1 MLWNTLTV
9 QNQYDLFKIIGFS
22 VTIKWN
28 TWMLDLKRPI
38 IDLVEHLKT
47 IYMWADFLQSKYNV
61 TDYLKQLLL
70 VIIAFYH
77 FKIKS
82 LCKSLDFRK
91 E

>member
-9 QNQYDLFKIIGFS
+9 QNQCDLFKIIGFS

-61 TDYLKQLLL
+61 TDIYLKQ
-70 VIIAFYH
+70 
-77 FKIKS
+77 
-82 LCKSLDFRK
+82 
-91 E
+91 